1 VSTKSL
7 VLGLDGADLGLVRE
21 LGPSRLPQ
29 LFALMARGG
38 FAALESVQPPATL
51 PNWTSFLTGLNPGEH
66 GVFDFTLRQGYRV
79 RFTAGSVREAPTLAS
94 ALDRRGKRCACLFF
108 PATFPPER
116 LSHGY
121 FISGWDAPVAF
132 EADRSFVWPP
142 ELHDRIVARF
152 GPQRF
157 DDVDEFDA
165 DAPGW
170 HARLPAALCERVA
183 RRAELGAELLRERD
197 WDLFAIYFGECD
209 TASHHLW
216 ALHDP
221 RSPRRPVRVSAEQQA
236 GLAQIYMA
244 VDAAIGRLVAE
255 AGGDAVEVTIVSD
268 HGFGGSSD
276 KVLYLNRAL
285 EQAGLLQM
293 RPRRLAASAVK
304 LAKEAALTRLPP
316 ALREALFRGASAV
329 LPGLLES
336 QARFGAIDFDR
347 TRAFSDELNYFPAV
361 HFNLRGREP
370 RGTVPMT
377 ELGSLRAQVE
387 RALYALRDPWTQQ
400 PVVRRVWAREELFS
414 GPFVARAPDLLLELH
429 LDAGYS
435 YNLMPTTGAPGDAPF
450 RRLDAS
456 EYLGRKGR
464 SLQGSHRDRGLFV
477 AAGPQ
482 VCAAGEVQLGM
493 TDASALVLARLG
505 LDAPRPAPAAVLE
518 SLLHAA
524 HTRGPSAPFTST
536 ASGPRRRAARAT
548 HDDARVESRLRSL
561 GYIE

>member
-1 VSTKSL
+1 MSAKSL
-7 VLGLDGADLGLVRE
+7 VLGLDGADLSLVRE
-21 LGPSRLPQ
+21 LGAARLPH
-29 LFALMARGG
+29 LFALMQRGG
-38 FAALESVQPPATL
+38 FAALQSVLPPATL
-51 PNWTSFLTGLNPGEH
+51 PNWTTFLTGLDPGEH

-116 LSHGY
+116 LEHGY

-132 EADRSFVWPP
+132 EANRSFVWPP
-142 ELHDRIVARF
+142 ALHDRIVARF

-165 DAPGW
+165 DAPDW
-170 HARLPAALCERVA
+170 HARLAPALCARVA
-183 RRAELGAELLRERD
+183 RRAELGAELLAERD

-221 RSPRRPVRVSAEQQA
+221 RSPRRPRQVTAAQQA
-236 GLAQIYMA
+236 GLAQVYTA
-244 VDAAIGRLVAE
+244 VDAAIGELIAR
-255 AGGDAVEVTIVSD
+255 AGGDSVEVTVVSD

-293 RPRRLAASAVK
+293 KPPRLAARAVR

-316 ALREALFRGASAV
+316 RARERLFRGASAL
-329 LPGLLES
+329 LPGWLES
-336 QARFGAIDFDR
+336 QARFGSIDFAG

-361 HFNLRGREP
+361 HFNVRGREP
-370 RGTVPMT
+370 RGTVEPQALPALRD
-377 ELGSLRAQVE
+377 ELQRTLF
-387 RALYALRDPWTQQ
+387 ALRDPWSGQ
-400 PVVRRVWAREELFS
+400 PVVSRVHPREELFS
-414 GPFVARAPDLLLELH
+414 GPFVARAPDLLLELN

-435 YNLMPTTGAPGDAPF
+435 YNLMPSSAAPGDSAF
-450 RRLDAS
+450 RRLAPD

-464 SLQGSHRDRGLFV
+464 SLQGSHRERGLFV
-477 AAGPQ
+477 AAGPA
-482 VCAAGEVQLGM
+482 VRHAGEVQLGM

-505 LDAPRPAPAAVLE
+505 IEAPRPAPAALLE
-518 SLLHAA
+518 TLLHGSP
-524 HTRGPSAPFTST
+524 TGRAPFAPS
-536 ASGPRRRAARAT
+536 PRRRAARAAL
-548 HDDARVESRLRSL
+548 DDGRVESRLRSL